1 MRPLEPSGRD
11 PIFGK
16 AVQDALEAIPEG
28 LDALALVTRL
38 SRALVPELARRAA
51 SLHVLRLRSRDKFPR
66 LAPPFLTALG
76 LEQASS
82 EIVAER
88 RAARVAASAPGSR
101 VLDATCGIGGDLL
114 ALAAAGVEVVGA
126 DRDAECAA
134 FARANLESHRLPP
147 RVVVAD
153 ASRPAVIADHL
164 LLDPDRRAGGRRSLD
179 PRRWSPDL
187 ESSLKLASGFDGACL
202 KLAPALDIGRLEEVE
217 RVALDPTRPRNREW
231 ISRAGELVELCL
243 WTGSLAD
250 EAAPP
255 RRATRLEPGGGVFSI
270 GGEAESIEALSP
282 GAAAGVSWIADPDPA
297 VIRSGLLGH
306 LARRVGLAPLAPRIA
321 YLGGDEEVSSPFLRT
336 WRVLGSVPLD
346 PRRVRALLRDF
357 DVGPITV
364 RKRGHPD
371 PPAVLEKRFRG
382 RGSRSGDLLI
392 VRLARG
398 HRAFLVEKVPLC
410 RKGTA

>member
-82 EIVAER
+82 EIVAVW

-114 ALAAAGVEVVGA
+114 AHAAAGVEVVGA

-164 LLDPDRRAGGRRSLD
+164 LLDPDRRAAYFGQAAYGVPVRMALLALLLGVEQSDGLEPPAHPEQVVEDHPRCPNPDCANHCEGYTTPKMLVTADGRRQ
-179 PRRWSPDL
+179 
-187 ESSLKLASGFDGACL
+187 CL
-202 KLAPALDIGRLEEVE
+202 YCDM
-217 RVALDPTRPRNREW
+217 
-231 ISRAGELVELCL
+231 EL
-243 WTGSLAD
+243 
-250 EAAPP
+250 
-255 RRATRLEPGGGVFSI
+255 
-270 GGEAESIEALSP
+270 
-282 GAAAGVSWIADPDPA
+282 
-297 VIRSGLLGH
+297 
-306 LARRVGLAPLAPRIA
+306 
-321 YLGGDEEVSSPFLRT
+321 
-336 WRVLGSVPLD
+336 
-346 PRRVRALLRDF
+346 
-357 DVGPITV
+357 TV
-364 RKRGHPD
+364 
-371 PPAVLEKRFRG
+371 
-382 RGSRSGDLLI
+382 
-392 VRLARG
+392 
-398 HRAFLVEKVPLC
+398 
-410 RKGTA
+410 